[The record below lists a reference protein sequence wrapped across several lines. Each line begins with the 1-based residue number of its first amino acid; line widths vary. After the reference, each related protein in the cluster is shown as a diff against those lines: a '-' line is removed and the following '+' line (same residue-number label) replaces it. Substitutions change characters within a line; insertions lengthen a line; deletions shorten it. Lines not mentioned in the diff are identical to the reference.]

1 MYNHQLDTFLKTADA
16 GSFGKAAAE
25 LYITPPAVIQQV
37 NLLENVCGF
46 KLFDRSNH
54 GVRLTPAGKSLYE
67 DAKALIRMSED
78 ALAKARGIAG
88 SAETTVRIGTSLL
101 YKCRMLPDIWTQV
114 AKKFP
119 DMNIEIKPMQE
130 YRTRDEAFS
139 QLGTLY
145 DLYEGIYATKAFY
158 GLCGFLEL
166 NQQPV
171 CCAVSASH
179 PFAEKKKLAMKDLY
193 GQHLVMPPEGISAEL
208 DAFRADILSKSQDT
222 VIIDSAYYGVDTF
235 TMCEMLPYI
244 LITQPVYSD
253 IHTNLITIPLKERY
267 TLPYGLIYA
276 RDPTPATKRF
286 ISTIPP
292 IRHL

>member
-16 GSFGKAAAE
+16 GSFGKAAAG
-25 LYITPPAVIQQV
+25 LYITPPAVIQQI
-37 NLLENVCGF
+37 NLLEDVCGF
-46 KLFDRSNH
+46 KLFERSNH

-67 DAKALIRMSED
+67 DAKAIIRMSED
-78 ALAKARGIAG
+78 ALAKARSIAG

-101 YKCRMLPDIWTQV
+101 YKCRMLPDIWTRV
-114 AKKFP
+114 ATRFP
-119 DMNIEIKPMQE
+119 ELSIEIKPMQE

-145 DLYEGIYATKAFY
+145 DLYEGIYATKAFE
-158 GLCGFLEL
+158 GRCGFIEL
-166 NQQPV
+166 NKQPV

-179 PFAEKKKLAMKDLY
+179 PFSGKKKLAMKDLY
-193 GQHLVMPPEGISAEL
+193 GQHLVMPPEGISLEL
-208 DAFRADILSKSQDT
+208 DAFRMDVMTKAPDT
-222 VIIDSAYYGVDTF
+222 TFINSAYYGIDTF

-276 RDPTPATKRF
+276 IDPTPATKRF
-286 ISTIPP
+286 IEAIQ
-292 IRHL
+292 IH